1 MYKHMCTYMYVYI
14 YMYIYIYMYLYT
26 YIYIYIY
33 MHICLPR
40 TSLVAFCSV
49 IYSVLASYLAIAI
62 STGGTIHGQM
72 PGLSDSAVYPRSTW
86 WIFQPVPCLIVSHQ
100 IQHDPNH

>member
-1 MYKHMCTYMYVYI
+1 
-14 YMYIYIYMYLYT
+14 
-26 YIYIYIY
+26 

-62 STGGTIHGQM
+62 SSGGDHTWADARTQR
-72 PGLSDSAVYPRSTW
+72 LSRIPSKYMVDFPACAMFDCEPSNTT
-86 WIFQPVPCLIVSHQ
+86 
-100 IQHDPNH
+100 